1 MSFPSKSREFKKTHS
16 FQSSLLSLKLVVFL
30 SVLFYS
36 NLVSAAQVT
45 LAWDANTDPDL
56 AGYMI
61 YYGFATRA
69 YDYVVDVG
77 DQTAFT
83 LSGLED
89 GHTYYFAL
97 TAYDTEDLESDFSNE
112 VTKNFEFDN
121 QPPTAD
127 AGPDQTVDEG
137 VIVTLSGLN
146 SIDPDDGIA
155 SYFWEQTDGPAV
167 DLSNA
172 SSAESSFLA
181 TDVGADGQSL
191 TFKLTVTDNGDL
203 QSSDFCVINISWI
216 NEPPMAD
223 AGPDQTVEEE
233 DVVTLDGSSSADL
246 DDGIASY
253 MWEQTAG
260 PSVTLSDNSA
270 VQPTFIAPDVGSE
283 GDSLTFLLTV
293 TDNGTLKATDT
304 CIVNVVG
311 WANIPPI
318 AEAGSDQVATEG
330 DTVMLDGSNSTDPD
344 DGIASFHWT
353 QTAGRPVTFD
363 NPSAAQTFFTAPTV
377 PSDGEDLA
385 LELTVTDNGDLKST
399 DNCIVMVT
407 QISSGPDLTGSWVSL
422 TPFSRGPKSW
432 IQGILNIENW
442 GTERAQSSSIYFY
455 LSTDE
460 IFDKTDIQIAKT
472 TVDTLEA
479 GQSMDISF
487 SAKLPGSESNMHI
500 IAQIDVSNAV
510 LEVDETNNTIIS
522 WPLH

>member
-1 MSFPSKSREFKKTHS
+1 MSFPSKSREFKKIHS
-16 FQSSLLSLKLVVFL
+16 FQSSLLSLKLVAFL

-77 DQTAFT
+77 DQTTFT

-181 TDVGADGQSL
+181 TDVGTDGQSL

-293 TDNGTLKATDT
+293 TDNGALKATDT

-311 WANIPPI
+311 WVNIPPI
-318 AEAGSDQVATEG
+318 AEAGSDQVVTEG

-363 NPSAAQTFFTAPTV
+363 NPSAAQTFFAAPTV

-385 LELTVTDNGDLKST
+385 VELTVTDNGGLKST
-399 DNCIVMVT
+399 DNCTVMVT

-422 TPFSRGPKSW
+422 NRLHIRQRCL
-432 IQGILNIENW
+432 IQANFKVENL
-442 GTERAQSSSIYFY
+442 GTQDAKSSSLYFY
-455 LSTDE
+455 LSRDATLDGTDRR
-460 IFDKTDIQIAKT
+460 IGKRS
-472 TVDTLEA
+472 VDLLEA
-479 GQSMDISF
+479 GQAVDISLK
-487 SAKLPGSESNMHI
+487 AKYPNSIAYTYI
-500 IAQIDVSNAV
+500 IAQIDAGNAV
-510 LEVDETNNTIIS
+510 SETDETNNIIVS
-522 WPLH
+522 WPL

>member
-1 MSFPSKSREFKKTHS
+1 MNFHSKSSEFKRIHS
-16 FQSSLLSLKLVVFL
+16 FHFSLLNLKLVAFL
-30 SVLFYS
+30 SFLFYS
-36 NLVSAAQVT
+36 SLVSAAQVT
-45 LAWDANTDPDL
+45 LSWDANTEPDL

-69 YDYVVDVG
+69 YDYVVNVG
-77 DQTAFT
+77 DQTTFT

-89 GHTYYFAL
+89 GHTYYFAV
-97 TAYDTEDLESDFSNE
+97 TAYDAEDLESDFSNE

-155 SYFWEQTDGPAV
+155 SYFWEQTDGPAA

-181 TDVGADGQSL
+181 PDVGTEGQSL
-191 TFKLTVTDNGDL
+191 TFRLTVTDNGGL
-203 QSSDFCVINISWI
+203 QSLDFCVINITWT

-223 AGPDQTVEEE
+223 AGPDQMVDEE
-233 DVVTLDGSSSADL
+233 DVVTLDGSSSADS

-293 TDNGTLKATDT
+293 TDNGALKATDT

-311 WANIPPI
+311 WVNIPPI

-377 PSDGEDLA
+377 PSDGEDLT
-385 LELTVTDNGDLKST
+385 LELTVTDNGGLKST

-422 TPFSRGPKSW
+422 NRLRIRRRCLIQANSKVENLGTQDAKSF
-432 IQGILNIENW
+432 LL
-442 GTERAQSSSIYFY
+442 YFY
-455 LSTDE
+455 LSRDATLDGADMR
-460 IFDKTDIQIAKT
+460 IGKRRIDS
-472 TVDTLEA
+472 LEA
-479 GQSMDISF
+479 GQAVDISLK
-487 SAKLPGSESNMHI
+487 AKYPNSIAYTYI
-500 IAQIDVSNAV
+500 IAQIDAGNAV
-510 LEVDETNNTIIS
+510 PETDETNNIIVS
-522 WPLH
+522 WPL

>member
-1 MSFPSKSREFKKTHS
+1 MNFPSKYREFKKTHS
-16 FQSSLLSLKLVVFL
+16 FQSFLLSLKLVAFL

-36 NLVSAAQVT
+36 NLVSAAEVALT
-45 LAWDANTDPDL
+45 WDANTDPDV

-61 YYGFATRA
+61 YYGFAPRD

-77 DQTAFT
+77 DQTTFT

-89 GHTYYFAL
+89 GHTYYFSV

-121 QPPTAD
+121 QLPTAD

-181 TDVGADGQSL
+181 LDVGADGQSL

-260 PSVTLSDNSA
+260 PSVTLSDNA
-270 VQPTFIAPDVGSE
+270 VVQPTFIAPDVGSE

-293 TDNGTLKATDT
+293 TDNGALKATDT

-311 WANIPPI
+311 WVNIPPI

-377 PSDGEDLA
+377 PSDGEDIA

-422 TPFSRGPKSW
+422 NRLHIRQRSL
-432 IQGILNIENW
+432 IQANFKVENL
-442 GTERAQSSSIYFY
+442 GTQDAKSSSLYFY
-455 LSTDE
+455 LSIDATLDGTDMR
-460 IFDKTDIQIAKT
+460 IGKRS
-472 TVDTLEA
+472 VDSLEA
-479 GQSMDISF
+479 GQAVDISLK
-487 SAKLPGSESNMHI
+487 AIYSNSIAYTYI
-500 IAQIDVSNAV
+500 IAQIDAGNAV
-510 LEVDETNNTIIS
+510 SETDETNNIIVS
-522 WPLH
+522 WPL

>member
-1 MSFPSKSREFKKTHS
+1 MSFPTKSKQFKKIHS
-16 FQSSLLSLKLVVFL
+16 FQSSLLSLKLVAFL

-36 NLVSAAQVT
+36 NLVSAAEVA
-45 LAWDANTDPDL
+45 LAWDANTDPDV

-77 DQTAFT
+77 DQTTFT

-89 GHTYYFAL
+89 GHTYYFAV

-137 VIVTLSGLN
+137 VMVTLSGLN
-146 SIDPDDGIA
+146 SIYPDDGIA
-155 SYFWEQTDGPAV
+155 SYFWEQMEGPALE
-167 DLSNA
+167 LSNA
-172 SSAESSFLA
+172 SSAEASFLA
-181 TDVGADGQSL
+181 PDVETDGQSL

-203 QSSDFCVINISWI
+203 QSSDLCVVNISWI

-223 AGPDQTVEEE
+223 AGPDQTVEME

-260 PSVTLSDNSA
+260 LSVTLSNNAA

-311 WANIPPI
+311 LVNIPPI

-353 QTAGRPVTFD
+353 QKAGRPVTFD

-377 PSDGEDLA
+377 PSDGEDLT
-385 LELTVTDNGDLKST
+385 LELTVTDSGGLRST

-407 QISSGPDLTGSWVSL
+407 QFSSGPDLTGSWVSL
-422 TPFSRGPKSW
+422 NRLHIRRRSLIQANFKVENLGTQDAKSFS
-432 IQGILNIENW
+432 L
-442 GTERAQSSSIYFY
+442 YFY
-455 LSTDE
+455 LSKDATLDGTDKRIGKRNVE
-460 IFDKTDIQIAKT
+460 S
-472 TVDTLEA
+472 LEA
-479 GQSMDISF
+479 GQVLDISLEGKYPN
-487 SAKLPGSESNMHI
+487 SIAYTYI
-500 IAQIDVSNAV
+500 IAQIDDGNAV
-510 LEVDETNNTIIS
+510 SETDETNNIIVS
-522 WPLH
+522 WPL